1 MSTSFDE
8 MGLAEPLLKALSFL
22 EISTPTPVQIS
33 IVPQAMVGGDYMVS
47 SQTGSGKTFAF
58 LLPVMHR
65 MMTVEQS
72 AMEALDG
79 PEVLVLC
86 PTRELANQVSQD
98 AINLVKAFK
107 GLRVA
112 TVVGG
117 MPYGKQMASLRG
129 ARLVVGTPGRLLD
142 LAQQGKLNLSKIRTL
157 IIDEADRMLD
167 LGFAPDLEA
176 LDNLCKNRSQTMM
189 FSATFAK
196 RIVGLAENIMNQ
208 PKRIELSAS
217 NETNTD
223 VSQKLHW
230 ADNRGHKRRLLNHW
244 LESEDLVQA
253 VVFTS
258 TQSDA
263 EELARALSDE
273 GVRAAALHGAM
284 PQVVRNRRLASVRK
298 GDIKILVATDV
309 AARGLDVPAISHVI
323 NYGMPMKPEDYVHR
337 IGRTGRAG
345 RSGVAITLAEA
356 SDIVRVRAIE
366 RFINTR
372 IPEEQ
377 IEGMEPR
384 GNFTKAPPRSANERG
399 GRGGNGAGRG
409 GFGEGRRKSFGE
421 NRSYGENR
429 GGYGDARRQDARPA
443 GEERPRYEDRPR
455 FDDKPRFSDKP
466 RFDDKPRFNDK
477 PRYDDK
483 PRFDDKPRY
492 DNRAKPAGEE
502 RRSFG
507 DRDDRRPFADRDN
520 RRDASRFNSSPEAGK
535 GVRSGKPAFKGERR
549 DQAPVVRTDAAPAR
563 RDGIRP
569 GIRTD
574 RSGFTRRRV
583 V

>member
-22 EISTPTPVQIS
+22 EISTPTPVQIA

-176 LDNLCKNRSQTMM
+176 LDNLCKNRGQTMM

-345 RSGVAITLAEA
+345 RSGIAITLAEA

-384 GNFTKAPPRSANERG
+384 GNFSKAPPRSGNERG
-399 GRGGNGAGRG
+399 GRGGNGGGRG

-421 NRSYGENR
+421 SRGYGENRSFGGESR
-429 GGYGDARRQDARPA
+429 GGYGDSRRQEARPA
-443 GEERPRYEDRPR
+443 GEDR
-455 FDDKPRFSDKP
+455 P

-483 PRFDDKPRY
+483 PRFD
-492 DNRAKPAGEE
+492 NRNKPAGEE

-507 DRDDRRPFADRDN
+507 DRDDRRPAFADRDN
-520 RRDASRFNSSPEAGK
+520 RRDASRFNSTPEAGK
-535 GVRSGKPAFKGERR
+535 GVRSGKPAFKGDRR
-549 DQAPVVRTDAAPAR
+549 DQASTVRSDAAPAR

-569 GIRTD
+569 GLRTD